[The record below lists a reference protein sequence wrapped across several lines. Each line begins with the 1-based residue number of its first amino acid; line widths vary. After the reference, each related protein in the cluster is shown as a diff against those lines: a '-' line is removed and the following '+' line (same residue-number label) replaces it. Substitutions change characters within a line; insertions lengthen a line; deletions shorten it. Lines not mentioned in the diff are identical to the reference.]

1 MICMDDF
8 LVDRFLIHIALE
20 KKNLVQWDDLI
31 NTSHVARCQS
41 VGVAS
46 RRLGYRMLTATYQSG
61 RKRSNRG
68 NSRYEDHAIWVL
80 GDDLK
85 NKNPSPTVRGL
96 NKCPLMGCLHK
107 KERFS
112 RGT

>member
-1 MICMDDF
+1 MMICMDDF
-8 LVDRFLIHIALE
+8 LVERFLIHIAPE

-46 RRLGYRMLTATYQSG
+46 GRLGYRMLTATYQSG

-68 NSRYEDHAIWVL
+68 KTAGMKIMPCGSSGMI
-80 GDDLK
+80 
-85 NKNPSPTVRGL
+85 
-96 NKCPLMGCLHK
+96 
-107 KERFS
+107 
-112 RGT
+112 